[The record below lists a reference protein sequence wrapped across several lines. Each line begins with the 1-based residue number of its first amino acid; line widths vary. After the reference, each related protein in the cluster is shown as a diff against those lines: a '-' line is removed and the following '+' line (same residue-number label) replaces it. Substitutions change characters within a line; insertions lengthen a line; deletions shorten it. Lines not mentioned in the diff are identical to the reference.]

1 MGIQETK
8 EWLKSQIAVVPLTS
22 DIKHQLYV
30 KSFSGGTKGQSM
42 ESYIKGVAWESDMN
56 GDTKIYLV
64 KYKSTDEI
72 IFFFGLHAGL
82 LYKNIAHNKY
92 NLTEIEQD
100 IIDLCINYK
109 LEPSNRITPDEVLS
123 WYEGEPIDKD
133 RLLRIIESETK
144 LKLAAKED
152 QEHTGETTSLHVSQ
166 TFPGIVLSHFSKN
179 ANFSLPIDIPFPLG
193 FYIFWEIIV
202 EKVLEISSILG
213 CRYLYLFAA
222 DNSECNESTN
232 SSMDLLLG
240 DFDGCNETSAPVYK
254 LVDYYKN
261 ELKFEDVQ
269 DMVILKPHYDYNCF
283 SLIQPISSL
292 QENRRAAW
300 NQHSDTSF

>member
-1 MGIQETK
+1 MGIQEAK
-8 EWLKSQIAVVPLTS
+8 EWLKSQITVVLLTS
-22 DIKHQLYV
+22 DVKHQLHV
-30 KSFSGGTKGQSM
+30 KSFSGGSKGQSM
-42 ESYIKGVAWESDMN
+42 ESYIKEVAWESDMN
-56 GDTKIYLV
+56 GDTKTYLV
-64 KYKSTDEI
+64 KYKKTNEI

-109 LEPSNRITPDEVLS
+109 LESNNTITPDEVFS
-123 WYEGEPIDKD
+123 WYEDESLDKE

-152 QEHTGETTSLHVSQ
+152 REHTGEMTSFHVSQ
-166 TFPGIVLSHFSKN
+166 TFPGIVLSHFGKN
-179 ANFSLPIDIPFPLG
+179 VNFSLPIDIPFPLG

-202 EKVLEISSILG
+202 EKVLEISSMLG

-222 DNSECNESTN
+222 DNSECNEPTD
-232 SSMDLLLG
+232 SSINLLLG
-240 DFDGCNETSAPVYK
+240 DFDECDEISAPVYK

-269 DMVILKPHYDYNCF
+269 DMAILKPHYDYNCF
-283 SLIQPISSL
+283 SLIQPISLL

-300 NQHSDTSF
+300 NQHSDTSY